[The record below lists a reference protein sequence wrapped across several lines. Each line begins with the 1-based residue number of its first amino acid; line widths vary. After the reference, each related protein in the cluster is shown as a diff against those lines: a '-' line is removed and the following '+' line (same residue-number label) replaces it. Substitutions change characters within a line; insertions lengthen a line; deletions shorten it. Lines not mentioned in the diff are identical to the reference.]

1 MAETTQLELVTPARI
16 MAQKSVQMV
25 VAPGVE
31 GLFGVLP
38 RHAPL
43 LADLTRGIVEVHE
56 DGKVTDRF
64 MIDGGLADVSGES
77 VTILAER
84 AIDLGSADAAALK
97 EKAANVNEAEAAFL
111 NAVIESGGPFFGFV
125 YWVTAARRNRQRP
138 LAHHHRHHV

>member
-1 MAETTQLELVTPARI
+1 MAETTQLELVTPAHI

-25 VAPGVE
+25 IAPGVE

-56 DGKVTDRF
+56 DGKVTERF

-84 AIDLGSADAAALK
+84 AIDLGSAKVATLK
-97 EKAANVNEAEAAFL
+97 EEAANANEAEASFL
-111 NAVIESGGPFFGFV
+111 NAVIES
-125 YWVTAARRNRQRP
+125 
-138 LAHHHRHHV
+138 L

>member
-25 VAPGVE
+25 VAPSVE

-84 AIDLGSADAAALK
+84 AIDLGSADAATLK
-97 EKAANVNEAEAAFL
+97 EKAANANEAEAAFL
-111 NAVIESGGPFFGFV
+111 NAVIE
-125 YWVTAARRNRQRP
+125 A
-138 LAHHHRHHV
+138 L

>member
-1 MAETTQLELVTPARI
+1 MAETTQLELVTPARV

-43 LADLTRGIVEVHE
+43 LADLARGIVEVHE

-64 MIDGGLADVSGES
+64 MIDGGLADVSGEY

-84 AIDLGSADAAALK
+84 AIDLGTADAATLK
-97 EKAANVNEAEAAFL
+97 AQAAAANEAEAAFL
-111 NAVIESGGPFFGFV
+111 KAVIE
-125 YWVTAARRNRQRP
+125 A
-138 LAHHHRHHV
+138 L

>member
-25 VAPGVE
+25 IAPGVE

-38 RHAPL
+38 RHASL
-43 LADLTRGIVEVHE
+43 LADLTRGIVEVYE

-64 MIDGGLADVSGES
+64 MIDGGIADVSGES

-84 AIDLGSADAAALK
+84 AIDLGSADVAVLK
-97 EKAANVNEAEAAFL
+97 EKAANANEAEAAFL
-111 NAVIESGGPFFGFV
+111 NAVIKS
-125 YWVTAARRNRQRP
+125 
-138 LAHHHRHHV
+138 L